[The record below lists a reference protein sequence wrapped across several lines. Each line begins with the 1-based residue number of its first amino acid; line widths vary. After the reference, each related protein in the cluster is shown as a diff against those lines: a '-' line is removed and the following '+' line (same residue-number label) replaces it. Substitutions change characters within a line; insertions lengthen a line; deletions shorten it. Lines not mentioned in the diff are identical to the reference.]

1 MATRGLYVFK
11 HDSQLGNAHAHS
23 LFSRI
28 QPKVRDGIA
37 VPRDFADYDIHVEGG
52 SLNPGERR
60 EIVPGVSMM
69 RRC

>member
-11 HDSQLGNAHAHS
+11 HDSKLGNAHAYS

-28 QPKVRDGIA
+28 QPRLKDGIA
-37 VPRDFADYDIHVEGG
+37 VPRDFSDYDVHVEGG
-52 SLNPGERR
+52 SLNLGESK
-60 EIVPGVSMM
+60 VVLGVSVM